1 MAYDYELDKIGYP
14 ELSLSLQNTIK
25 SNLAHTKDTV
35 IHVTQRDKD
44 NWNTVLDLPLATN
57 TKKGY
62 ISPEEKIKLAGIE
75 PKANNYIHP
84 NSGVKPGIYL
94 QVEVNKEGHVI
105 VGSNPSKINV
115 TADNADRLGRV
126 PADAY
131 AKLVSPTF
139 LGTPKA
145 PTPEKTADND
155 QIVNIDYLNN
165 YKPYTKQNVTPT
177 DAKDKTRFWIG
188 PNNCLNVYDNNSKW
202 SSVFA
207 EVALYGKALNFD
219 ITKPTKPND
228 YSNFMK
234 FIGKRKISALGLN
247 HIHSTSAEYAT
258 VWGMRVDEDE
268 YAYEFLL
275 IDKILYMRAG
285 KGTSWEEELPI
296 SGGGSAAPSN
306 VVTYDANGTIKAGN
320 MEISFI
326 DLGD

>member
-1 MAYDYELDKIGYP
+1 MAYNYELDKIGYP

-25 SNLAHTKDTV
+25 SNLAHTKDKV

-62 ISPEEKIKLAGIE
+62 MSPQEKIKLAGIE
-75 PKANNYIHP
+75 ERANRYVHP
-84 NSGVKPGIYL
+84 TSGVKPGIYL

-131 AKLVSPTF
+131 AKLVSPVF
-139 LGTPKA
+139 LGTPKV
-145 PTPEKTADND
+145 PTPEKGADND
-155 QIVNIDYLNN
+155 QIVNIDYLEHH
-165 YKPYTKQNVTPT
+165 KPYIKQEATPT
-177 DAKDKTRFWIG
+177 KETDKNRFWIG
-188 PNNCLNVYDNNSKW
+188 PNNCLNAWDKNKNW
-202 SSVFA
+202 NSVFA
-207 EVALYGKALNFD
+207 EVALFNKALNFD
-219 ITKPTKPND
+219 ETKPTKPND

-234 FIGKRKISALGLN
+234 FIGKRKIAALNLT
-247 HIHSTSAEYAT
+247 HIHSTSAENAT

-285 KGTSWEEELPI
+285 KGDSWEEEQPI
-296 SGGGSAAPSN
+296 SGGGSAVPTN
-306 VVTYDANGTIKAGN
+306 VVTYDANNTIKAGG
-320 MEISFI
+320 MEISFVDI
-326 DLGD
+326 GK

>member
-1 MAYDYELDKIGYP
+1 MAYNYELDKIGYQ
-14 ELSLSLQNTIK
+14 ELSISLQNTIK
-25 SNLAHTKDTV
+25 SNLAHTKDKV
-35 IHVTQRDKD
+35 IHVTQTDKD

-75 PKANNYIHP
+75 ERANRYVHP

-131 AKLVSPTF
+131 ARIVSPTF

-145 PTPEKTADND
+145 PTPEANADND
-155 QIVNIDYLNN
+155 QIVNIDYLDN
-165 YKPYTKQNVTPT
+165 YKPYLKKKETPT
-177 DAKDKTRFWIG
+177 LAKEKTKFWIG
-188 PNNCLNVYDNNSKW
+188 PNNCLNVWDKKSEW

-207 EVALYGKALNFD
+207 EVALFNKALNFD
-219 ITKPTKPND
+219 ETKPTKPND
-228 YSNFMK
+228 YSNYMK
-234 FIGKRKISALGLN
+234 FIGKRKVAAMNLN
-247 HIHSTSAEYAT
+247 HIHSTDAEYAT

-285 KGTSWEEELPI
+285 KGESWEEELPV
-296 SGGGSAAPSN
+296 GGTGSSTPSN
-306 VVTYDANGTIKAGN
+306 VVTYTADSTIKAGD

-326 DLGD
+326 ELGE